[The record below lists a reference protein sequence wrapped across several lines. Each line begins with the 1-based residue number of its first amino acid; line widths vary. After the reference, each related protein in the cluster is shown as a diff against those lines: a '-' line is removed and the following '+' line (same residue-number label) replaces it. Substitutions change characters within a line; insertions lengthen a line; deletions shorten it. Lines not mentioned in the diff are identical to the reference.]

1 MGHLPVS
8 SAIFGR
14 PTVHHKLATAS
25 SLGLETGRCKR
36 PTLITFDHGINI
48 RQHVG
53 SSWWGVTPSGRSEPQ
68 DSVEMGMK
76 ADEVILQPVQLD
88 VAQWKQV
95 NLRLLV
101 SIAEERRLTAIGSEL
116 IIECSSGSVS
126 QSRIPFLRGSQ
137 YIVEPS
143 TRATAA
149 CQPRH

>member
-14 PTVHHKLATAS
+14 PTVHHKLPAAS
-25 SLGLETGRCKR
+25 SLGLKTGRCKR
-36 PTLITFDHGINI
+36 PTLITFDDGINI

-76 ADEVILQPVQLD
+76 ADEVILQPVQLN

-95 NLRLLV
+95 DLGLLV
-101 SIAEERRLTAIGSEL
+101 SITEERRLTAMGSEL